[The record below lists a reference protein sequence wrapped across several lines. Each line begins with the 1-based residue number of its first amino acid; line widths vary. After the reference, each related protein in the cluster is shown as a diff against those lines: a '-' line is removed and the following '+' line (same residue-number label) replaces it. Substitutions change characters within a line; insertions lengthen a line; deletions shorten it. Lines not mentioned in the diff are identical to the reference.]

1 MDTDKM
7 MKALEEAT
15 RDLPPVEEKG
25 LLVTDTMDTCVCGKQ
40 VNLDPDTL
48 TVIDTGL
55 FKTLNNV
62 CRGCKAGSD
71 IDRTHARLVCARCK
85 RVLAHPEPMKD
96 PKSGF
101 AFEAGRSYHTDGC
114 ALCKPSADGSQ
125 AAYPVIEA
133 LVHMRNKK

>member
-1 MDTDKM
+1 MA
-7 MKALEEAT
+7 KALEQASK
-15 RDLPPVEEKG
+15 DLPPMEEKG
-25 LLVTDTMDTCVCGKQ
+25 LLVTDTLDTCVCGRQ
-40 VNLDPDTL
+40 VKLDPDTL

-62 CRGCKAGSD
+62 CRDCKAGAE

-85 RVLAHPEPMKD
+85 RVLAHPDPMKD

-114 ALCKPSADGSQ
+114 ALCNPAKDGEQ

-133 LVHMRNKK
+133 LVYMRNKK